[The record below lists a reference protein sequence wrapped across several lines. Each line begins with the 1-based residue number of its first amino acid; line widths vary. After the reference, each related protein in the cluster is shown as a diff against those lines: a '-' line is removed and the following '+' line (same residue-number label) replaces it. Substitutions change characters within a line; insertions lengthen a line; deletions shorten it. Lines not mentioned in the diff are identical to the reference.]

1 MRHVQLRD
9 RGREGTRMNRL
20 LLKIYV
26 SLQKLKDREDGQ
38 DMVEYALVVGL
49 VALGAV
55 AGLRTLATGIATS
68 FNTISTTFQADV

>member
-38 DMVEYALVVGL
+38 DMVEYALVVAVIGVGASAFIRPFAL
-49 VALGAV
+49 VMNNVFILVGNTVLGGV
-55 AGLRTLATGIATS
+55 
-68 FNTISTTFQADV
+68 